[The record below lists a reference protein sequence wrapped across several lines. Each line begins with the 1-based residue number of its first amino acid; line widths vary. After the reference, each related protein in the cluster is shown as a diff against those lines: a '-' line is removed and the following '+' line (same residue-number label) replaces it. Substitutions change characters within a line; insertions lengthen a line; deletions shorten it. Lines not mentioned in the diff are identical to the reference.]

1 MSEILKHFISL
12 LIRILCIS
20 AVSFTVF
27 LIGTG
32 SLSAFTGII
41 TGIFSFSVIM
51 QIRAIL
57 SYRKIWKKS
66 GERAISNEYL
76 YEVYEDHFVLTV
88 SKNGEKTKL
97 LKYISR
103 TWKKR
108 IASAIIFCSK

>member
-1 MSEILKHFISL
+1 MSEILKHFISP
-12 LIRILCIS
+12 LIRILRIS

-41 TGIFSFSVIM
+41 TGIFIFSVIM

-57 SYRKIWKKS
+57 SYRKIWKTS